1 MGKSRTK
8 SDPSYKGRLSLTIDA
23 VKNQK
28 IKKVRHT
35 ARLYD
40 VPETTL

>member
-8 SDPSYKGRLSLTIDA
+8 SDPSYEGRLSLAINI

-28 IKKVRHT
+28 IKKVCHT
-35 ARLYD
+35 ARLYNI
-40 VPETTL
+40 PETTL